1 MKSVFPKIIYALLAL
16 LLLSISVSG
25 CNTPAAP
32 LPTLTPEPTPTV
44 SPTASPQKVV
54 LTLGAWRISTERMNL
69 IFNKFHEDNPHI
81 TVRLD
86 HTLSGEYDAI
96 LDAQLKADTAPDMFF
111 LRSFSASQKLFD
123 QGYLEPL
130 DLPGLSQNF
139 DPAMLA
145 PWTTP
150 DNVPYGVPFTASSH
164 GIYYN
169 QDIFKELGLAEPETW
184 EELLVAAQTI
194 KDAGYIPFANASKDS
209 WAVAEI
215 IFMNL
220 APNFIGGREGRLE
233 YLSGQRC
240 FNDQQV
246 VAAFQ
251 AVADLAPYLPENHNL
266 LDYIDS
272 LQLFLQGQAAM
283 WLGGSWDIPYLEE
296 NKPDFTWS
304 VFAVPPPAGQP
315 GYVTFHLDVAV
326 GLNAAS
332 THKPEAGEFLAW
344 MTTPEFGKLL
354 GNELP
359 GLFPMHRQAI
369 ILDNPHANTFL
380 ALNQGRGTDIRFAS
394 EKLGDGSPDG
404 YTLMQDGALAVL
416 RGEQTPQQAADNLQS
431 GLAQWFEPAQTC
443 GQ

>member
-1 MKSVFPKIIYALLAL
+1 MKPISNKTIFVVL
-16 LLLSISVSG
+16 LLLGISILAG
-25 CNTPAAP
+25 CRATPPTVQPTAAP
-32 LPTLTPEPTPTV
+32 TITPTKE
-44 SPTASPQKVV
+44 PAEVV

-69 IFNKFHEDNPHI
+69 ILNEFHEANPRI
-81 TVRLD
+81 TVRLEP
-86 HTLSGEYDAI
+86 TLSGEYDDI
-96 LDAQLKADTAPDMFF
+96 LDAQLKGGTAPDMFF
-111 LRSFSASQKLFD
+111 LHSFSASQKLFE

-130 DLPGLSQNF
+130 ADLPGLSQNF
-139 DPAMLA
+139 DPPMLA

-150 DNVPYGVPFTASSH
+150 NGIPYGVPFTASSH

-169 QDIFKELGLAEPETW
+169 QDIFKELGLAEPKTW
-184 EELLVAAQTI
+184 KELLVAAQAI
-194 KDAGYIPFANASKDS
+194 KDAGYIPFANTSKDS

-240 FNDQQV
+240 FNDEHV

-251 AVADLAPYLPENHNL
+251 AVADLAPYLPKDHEL
-266 LDYIDS
+266 LGYIDS
-272 LQLFLQGQAAM
+272 LQLFVQGQAAM

-296 NKPDFTWS
+296 NKPDFAWS

-332 THKPEAGEFLAW
+332 THKPEAREFLAW

-354 GNELP
+354 GNEMP

-369 ILDNPHANTFL
+369 TLDNPQANTFL
-380 ALNQGRGTDIRFAS
+380 ALNQERGTDIRFAS

-416 RGEQTPQQAADNLQS
+416 QGKQTPQQAADALQA